1 MGRENSARILAS
13 TLHHRRGNIEKT
25 PREKRKK
32 QKRRHINKK
41 KNQIT
46 TDKKEK
52 MNEDQWKVGRSD
64 YNIVNNWT
72 SSETLPSSLT

>member
-25 PREKRKK
+25 PREKSKK

-41 KNQIT
+41 KT
-46 TDKKEK
+46 
-52 MNEDQWKVGRSD
+52 D
-64 YNIVNNWT
+64 YNRQKG
-72 SSETLPSSLT
+72 EDE

>member
-41 KNQIT
+41 KTRLQQT
-46 TDKKEK
+46 K
-52 MNEDQWKVGRSD
+52 RRR
-64 YNIVNNWT
+64 
-72 SSETLPSSLT
+72 